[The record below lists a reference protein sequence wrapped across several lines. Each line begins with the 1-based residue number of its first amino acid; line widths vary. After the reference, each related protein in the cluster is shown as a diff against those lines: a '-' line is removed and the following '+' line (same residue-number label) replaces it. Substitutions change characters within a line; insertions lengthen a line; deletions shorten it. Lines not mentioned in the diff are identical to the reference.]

1 MPSYDTLDARLSYT
15 FENLGGLWT
24 IFLEGDDLLRDPRDA
39 DIRSTTSSQ
48 FGDGTAVF
56 SYPQAYQFNGGR
68 TVTMGVRARF

>member
-1 MPSYDTLDARLSYT
+1 MRSRRPNRSGLDVVV
-15 FENLGGLWT
+15 
-24 IFLEGDDLLRDPRDA
+24 EGDDLLRDAKDA